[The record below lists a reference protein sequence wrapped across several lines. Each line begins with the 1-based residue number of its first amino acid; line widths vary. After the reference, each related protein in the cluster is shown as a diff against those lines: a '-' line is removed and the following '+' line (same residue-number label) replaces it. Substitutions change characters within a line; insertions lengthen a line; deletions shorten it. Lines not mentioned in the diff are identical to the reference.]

1 MSCSLLVA
9 KKLKSGF
16 IDRGHE
22 LVQQTEGWTD
32 KEFEGLDL
40 GDARLNRRAK
50 IVMERLSEAPS
61 SSIPQANKGWAET
74 VGAYRFFDNDQVDW
88 QGILSPHWE
97 QTQQRMKH
105 HQVVLCLQDTTE
117 LNFNGQQ
124 ARGLGPL
131 SYESQRGMYLHPT
144 YAVTPER
151 EPLGVL
157 DAWMW
162 AREKKDAQGH
172 RGGPKESLRWIE
184 GYERLSELAPEL
196 PHTRLVYVADRESD
210 ILALMQR
217 AQALGTPVDWLIRA
231 SHNRALPEGERLWAH
246 TQAKQPLGTLEFELP
261 ARPNQKARRVK
272 QQVWVRQVEL
282 PAKRGQSVTVTSL
295 VAKEIETPAGMK
307 PIEWRLLSN
316 RSVSDLDQAIE
327 LIEWYR
333 ARWEIEILFNVLK
346 NASRIEALQLGA
358 IERIERALALY
369 LVVSWRIAQL
379 MRFGRTSPDLDASL
393 FFDED
398 EIQAAY
404 LLEQKVPP
412 KKPKL
417 NEVLRQIA
425 CIGGFLARKGD
436 GEPGVKTIWLGLND
450 VRIAVRTIRAMRM
463 LQQGEK

>member
-1 MSCSLLVA
+1 M
-9 KKLKSGF
+9 G
-16 IDRGHE
+16 
-22 LVQQTEGWTD
+22 QQNGGWAEE
-32 KEFEGLDL
+32 EFEALDL

-88 QGILSPHWE
+88 RGILNPHW
-97 QTQQRMKH
+97 QHTQQRMSH
-105 HQVVLCLQDTTE
+105 HSVVLCLQDTTE

-124 ARGLGPL
+124 AKGLGPL

-144 YAVTPER
+144 YAVTPDR

-162 AREKKDAQGH
+162 SREKKDAQGH
-172 RGGPKESLRWIE
+172 RAGPKESLRWIE

-196 PHTRLVYVADRESD
+196 PQTRLVYVADRESD

-231 SHNRALPEGERLWAH
+231 SHNRALPEGQTLWAH
-246 TQAKQPLGTLEFELP
+246 TQAGQPLGTLEFELP

-272 QQVWVRQVEL
+272 QQVWAKRVEL
-282 PAKRGQSVTVTSL
+282 PSKKGQSVQATCL
-295 VAKEIETPAGMK
+295 IAKEMEAPAGIK

-316 RSVSDLDQAIE
+316 RSVDNLEQAIE

-346 NASRIEALQLGA
+346 NACRIEALQLGSM
-358 IERIERALALY
+358 ERIERALALY

-379 MRFGRTSPDLDASL
+379 MRVGRTSPDLEASL

-404 LLEQKVPP
+404 LLDQKVPP

-463 LQQGEK
+463 LQQGQD